1 MKQKSCK
8 LWVRDLTRQG
18 KKYFPPQPGM
28 YSQGEKD
35 PAQAA
40 GQRVRQLLLR
50 SGIQPSLRVIVKT
63 GGSEI
68 LWKEF
73 GKS

>member
-8 LWVRDLTRQG
+8 LWVRDPTWQG
-18 KKYFPPQPGM
+18 EKYFPPQPGM

-40 GQRVRQLLLR
+40 GQRHLLLRSAIQLLLR
-50 SGIQPSLRVIVKT
+50 GTVKA

-68 LWKEF
+68 LWKKF
-73 GKS
+73 GKR